1 MRTARLLTVL
11 VLLGTF
17 APAPSVAKDMSGKF
31 GIGFDQSLGG
41 VSGINLK
48 YFIGDFSLWITPGVD
63 LFAPKDG
70 DTALA
75 FNVALAG
82 IYNFARSDQ
91 ANFGGGLRVDF
102 GYRNKAAG
110 DTWQVNLEV
119 PLVAE
124 FFFTDHFAFHL
135 STAIV
140 LQFIPDTGP
149 ALEAPTSASLTKNGS
164 NSTVTTIVTTT
175 DGGKTTQAVTT
186 TTTGHQGIGFSFG
199 SGSLV
204 GSAGFTYYF

>member
-11 VLLGTF
+11 VVLAAF
-17 APAPSVAKDMSGKF
+17 APASSAAKDMSGKF

-41 VSGINLK
+41 VSGINFK
-48 YFIGDFSLWITPGVD
+48 YFMGDFSLWVTPGVD

-70 DTALA
+70 DTAVAL
-75 FNVALAG
+75 NIALAG
-82 IYNFARSDQ
+82 IYNFARSEQ
-91 ANFGGGLRVDF
+91 ANFGAGLRVDF

-110 DTWQVNLEV
+110 DTWQVNLEI

-124 FFFTDHFAFHL
+124 FFFTDHFALHL

-140 LQFIPDTGP
+140 LQIIPDTGP
-149 ALEAPTSASLTKNGS
+149 ALSAPTAASLTKNGS
-164 NSTVTTIVTTT
+164 SSTVTTVVTSA
-175 DGGKTTQAVTT
+175 DGKTQTITT
-186 TTTGHQGIGFSFG
+186 TTTGRQGIGFSFG